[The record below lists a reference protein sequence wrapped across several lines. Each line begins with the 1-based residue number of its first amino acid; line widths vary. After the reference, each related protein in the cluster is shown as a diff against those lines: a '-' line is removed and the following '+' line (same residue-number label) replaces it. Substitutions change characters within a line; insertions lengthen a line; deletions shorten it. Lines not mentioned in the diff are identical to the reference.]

1 MTIREGQAVSYIG
14 DGTRGVPLGAHGRL
28 LAYATVRS
36 AHVQWLDGPL
46 RGQVTVHDVDE
57 ELAPAPQ
64 RFQAA
69 LQRDGLEDSLEVGPI
84 SATGTRHTFD
94 VEGPAGVLTMMASAG
109 RLSNFDTIADDVL
122 LHTEGLIRQ
131 EASVREVLAD
141 LDDAEGDELVS
152 LASRV
157 LLRDAFGAV
166 EDEDA

>member
-1 MTIREGQAVSYIG
+1 MTIREGQAVSYVG
-14 DGTRGVPLGAHGRL
+14 EGSQGVSLGAHGRL
-28 LAYATVRS
+28 LAYATARS

-46 RGQVTVHDVDE
+46 RGEVTVHDVED

-84 SATGTRHTFD
+84 STTSARNTFD

-109 RLSNFDTIADDVL
+109 RLSNFDSIADDVL
-122 LHTEGLIRQ
+122 LHAEGLIRQ
-131 EASVREVLAD
+131 EASVREVLAE

-157 LLRDAFGAV
+157 LLRDAFGVA
-166 EDEDA
+166 EDD